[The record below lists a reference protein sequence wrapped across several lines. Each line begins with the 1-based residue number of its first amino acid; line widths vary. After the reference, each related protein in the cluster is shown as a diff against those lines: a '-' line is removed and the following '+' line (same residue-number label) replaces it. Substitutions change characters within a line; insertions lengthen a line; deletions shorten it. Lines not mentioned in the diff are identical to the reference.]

1 MPWMDLEIIT
11 LSEVSQTRISYD
23 NITYMWNQKKYDPNE
38 FVYKTEIQ
46 THKENKLILA
56 NKESDGER

>member
-38 FVYKTEIQ
+38 FVYKTEI
-46 THKENKLILA
+46 
-56 NKESDGER
+56 

>member
-23 NITYMWNQKKYDPNE
+23 NITYMWNQKNMMQMNLLTKQKYRL
-38 FVYKTEIQ
+38 
-46 THKENKLILA
+46 KENKLMLA